1 MTQET
6 RTWNSGA
13 SSDTLTYGYTNN
25 NQLTSVTHTNNT
37 FANESFSWDANGNQT
52 GTGYTTSTG
61 NEQTASPGYTY
72 TYDADGNM
80 LTATQTS
87 TGDVWTYTY
96 DFRNLMTSAV
106 EKNSSGTILAQANFT
121 YDALGN
127 RIGINENGVQTW
139 TLYDGSDPVMDFTSS
154 GSLAT
159 RYLNGP
165 AGDLVD
171 TVLGRELS
179 NGTVAW
185 YLSDHLGTVSDV
197 INSSGG
203 VIDHVDY
210 SAFGSVLDESS
221 PGNGD
226 RMTGFAGLE
235 ATPSP
240 G

>member
-1 MTQET
+1 MT
-6 RTWNSGA
+6 A
-13 SSDTLTYGYTNN
+13 
-25 NQLTSVTHTNNT
+25 
-37 FANESFSWDANGNQT
+37 A
-52 GTGYTTSTG
+52 
-61 NEQTASPGYTY
+61 
-72 TYDADGNM
+72 
-80 LTATQTS
+80 
-87 TGDVWTYTY
+87 
-96 DFRNLMTSAV
+96 
-106 EKNSSGTILAQANFT
+106 I
-121 YDALGN
+121 
-127 RIGINENGVQTW
+127 
-139 TLYDGSDPVMDFTSS
+139 PVMDFTSS

-171 TVLGRELS
+171 TFWRELS

-226 RMTGFAGLE
+226 RMTGFAGLKRDTVTGLNL
-235 ATPSP
+235 AVFRARIP
-240 G
+240 GRGGGLARTRWDSRRGTRTCTGTLGTGPMRQQTQGPTGP